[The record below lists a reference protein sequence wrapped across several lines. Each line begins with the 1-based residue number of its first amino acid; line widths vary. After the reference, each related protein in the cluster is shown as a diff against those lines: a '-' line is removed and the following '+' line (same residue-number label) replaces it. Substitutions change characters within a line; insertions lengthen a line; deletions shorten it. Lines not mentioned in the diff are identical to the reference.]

1 MDLVLYFLAGTFVF
15 NSIPHI
21 ASGVIG
27 NKHMTPFGKDSSAF
41 LNVLW
46 GFLNLYGGVLL
57 LNFTSSG
64 IKLPNDNPSMAA
76 FLVGG
81 LVMSL
86 MAASL
91 FSNPNAKMP
100 WWK

>member
-1 MDLVLYFLAGTFVF
+1 MDLLWYFLAGNFVF

-21 ASGVIG
+21 VSGVIG
-27 NKHMTPFGKDSSAF
+27 NKHMTPFGKDSSAL

-46 GFLNLYGGVLL
+46 GFLNLYAGVLL
-57 LNFTSSG
+57 LNLTSTG
-64 IKLPNDNPSMAA
+64 LRLPNENPSMAA

-81 LVMSL
+81 LVMSV
-86 MAASL
+86 MAANL
-91 FSNPNAKMP
+91 FSNPNARMP